1 MGIKIDYFPKSK
13 VKLETSFDQKESI
26 SFFEKALESLGKNV
40 EIPGF
45 RKGFVPKEIL
55 KDSLSREE
63 ILNEVAKIVS
73 REVLEKAQE
82 EFDLQIISQPQIFF
96 KKIDETKIE
105 ATFEFFI
112 FPKVSIQGWKDVV
125 KTTKKREI
133 KVLPAEL
140 EEVLKDIQ
148 RSRAKLVRKTTGAQ
162 KGDEILIDGEIRSG
176 GVKIENGDIKNQ
188 RIILGERKMVQGFE
202 ENLLGL
208 KENEEKEFSIK
219 IPEDFWQKKWAGKNL
234 EFKIKV
240 KAVFQRELPTLDDEF
255 ARSLGNFEN
264 LEKLKESIKEGLLIE
279 KEEAEKTRWAS
290 EVISKIVQISK
301 IDLPEI
307 MIEKEKEILLEEL
320 KARVEENGLP
330 FSEYLLQL
338 NLSEEKLKEGL
349 TEAAQKRLKEELVIA
364 QIAKE
369 EDIKV
374 SQEEIE
380 DKINQILKNFP
391 SVEEAQKLDLPSL
404 KDYFYQ
410 RILFE
415 KVLRKFEELYSS

>member
-13 VKLETSFDQKESI
+13 VKLETSFDKQESA
-26 SFFEKALESLGKNV
+26 SFFEKALESLAKNL

-45 RKGFVPKEIL
+45 RKGFAPKEIV
-55 KDSLSREE
+55 KDNLSREE
-63 ILNEVAKIVS
+63 IVTEVTKIVA

-82 EFDLQIISQPQIFF
+82 EFGFQIISQPQIFF
-96 KKIDETKIE
+96 KKIDEGKIE

-112 FPKVSIQGWKDVV
+112 FPKVDIQGWKEIV
-125 KTTKKREI
+125 KATKKKEI
-133 KVLPAEL
+133 KVLPSEL
-140 EEVLKDIQ
+140 EEVLKDLQ
-148 RSRAKLVRKTTGAQ
+148 KSRAKFVRKTTEAQ
-162 KGDEILIDGEIRSG
+162 KGDEIVIDGEIRLG

-188 RIILGERKMVQGFE
+188 RIILGERKMVEGFE

-208 KENEEKEFSIK
+208 KENDEKEFSIK

-240 KAVFQRELPTLDDEF
+240 KGVFKRELPSLNDDF

-264 LEKLKESIKEGLLIE
+264 LERLKESIKEGLLIE
-279 KEEAEKTRWAS
+279 KEESERTRWAA

-301 IDLPEI
+301 IDLPDI

-320 KARVEENGLP
+320 KHKVEESGLP
-330 FSEYLLQL
+330 FSEYLFHL
-338 NLSEEKLKEGL
+338 NLTEEKLKESL
-349 TEAAQKRLKEELVIA
+349 TEAAQKRLKEELVIT

-374 SQEEIE
+374 SQKEIE
-380 DKINQILKNFP
+380 ERINQILKNFP
-391 SVEEAQKLDLPSL
+391 SVNEAKKLDLAAL
-404 KDYFYQ
+404 QDYFYQ

-415 KVLRKFEELYSS
+415 KIIQKFEEFYSS